1 MKLFKNIKR
10 LGQGF
15 SETILRFPIT
25 VIFLVA
31 ATITEA
37 VSIQQEH
44 NSSSDLILTFVM
56 GAALS
61 IVLQMVYERFF
72 KDKLERYIGM
82 GLSLVLTFCFFVYVK
97 VQESDIQLSIQTAVI
112 FFILF
117 IAFLWIP
124 VIKSRINFNESFLA
138 TFKAF
143 FTATFFEGVLFLG
156 LILIIGAIDILI
168 VETDYKLYL
177 HFANIIFALFAPVQ
191 FLSLIPYYPGKRN
204 MEELKVENKADLE
217 QSEEKNVIDM
227 KSENLLR
234 FTSPGRFLETLITY
248 IILPITAVFTIILLI
263 YIIANIRQDFWT
275 DNLMEPLLIS
285 YSITVILVYLLASTL
300 NNTMARL
307 FRSIFPKVLVP
318 IVLFQVVASLLKTRE
333 VGITY
338 GRYYVIMF
346 GIFAVISGVI
356 FCFKSVHKNG
366 LIAPVLIVL
375 SLISILPFV
384 NAFTL
389 CREVQENR
397 LQKVLEQNNMLVG
410 QKVVPRPEIS
420 KNDKEIII
428 SSIEYLEEV
437 DAIDRISWLSEYKKS
452 QNFEVTFGFSEY
464 EDIGK
469 NQFRSI
475 YRDTRTPIPVEGY
488 DYMMRTYI
496 NEENEQMLIEDSVVG
511 GNTFSLYKEG
521 NELILKDL
529 AGEALHFSID
539 QLYDKASKVEEYD
552 TNLDTQELI
561 FTEENST
568 TRLTVIADNITIDLD
583 SDNNEI
589 QADIYVL
596 IDFK

>member
-1 MKLFKNIKR
+1 
-10 LGQGF
+10 
-15 SETILRFPIT
+15 
-25 VIFLVA
+25 
-31 ATITEA
+31 
-37 VSIQQEH
+37 
-44 NSSSDLILTFVM
+44 
-56 GAALS
+56 
-61 IVLQMVYERFF
+61 
-72 KDKLERYIGM
+72 
-82 GLSLVLTFCFFVYVK
+82 
-97 VQESDIQLSIQTAVI
+97 
-112 FFILF
+112 
-117 IAFLWIP
+117 
-124 VIKSRINFNESFLA
+124 
-138 TFKAF
+138 
-143 FTATFFEGVLFLG
+143 
-156 LILIIGAIDILI
+156 
-168 VETDYKLYL
+168 
-177 HFANIIFALFAPVQ
+177 
-191 FLSLIPYYPGKRN
+191 
-204 MEELKVENKADLE
+204 
-217 QSEEKNVIDM
+217 
-227 KSENLLR
+227 
-234 FTSPGRFLETLITY
+234 SPGRFLETLITY

-338 GRYYVIMF
+338 GRYYVILF

-375 SLISILPFV
+375 SLISILPFI

-389 CREVQENR
+389 SREVQENR

-437 DAIDRISWLSEYKKS
+437 DA
-452 QNFEVTFGFSEY
+452 
-464 EDIGK
+464 
-469 NQFRSI
+469 
-475 YRDTRTPIPVEGY
+475 VEGY
-488 DYMMRTYI
+488 DYMMRTYVGKGD
-496 NEENEQMLIEDSVVG
+496 EQVLLEDYAID
-511 GNTFSLYKEG
+511 GNIFSLYKED

-529 AGEALHFSID
+529 TGEELHFSINR
-539 QLYDKASKVEEYD
+539 LYEKASTAEEYD

-561 FTEENST
+561 FTEENAT
-568 TRLTVIADNITIDLD
+568 ARLTVVAENITINLD
-583 SDNNEI
+583 NDNHDI